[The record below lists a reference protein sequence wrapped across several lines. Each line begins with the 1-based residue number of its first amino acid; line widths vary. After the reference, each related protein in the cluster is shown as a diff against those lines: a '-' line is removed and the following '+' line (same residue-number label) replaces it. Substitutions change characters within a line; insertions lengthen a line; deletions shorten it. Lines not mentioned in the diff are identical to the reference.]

1 MLVRLW
7 ILFLLLSPALALAG
21 LADEKKQDLE
31 LFEFLAMFDQK
42 DGLYLDA
49 EMDDAKTNVQQRV
62 KNSKV
67 TKSESNEK

>member
-21 LADEKKQDLE
+21 LEDEKKQDLE

-49 EMDDAKTNVQQRV
+49 EMDDAKTIVQQRV

>member
-7 ILFLLLSPALALAG
+7 ILFLLLSPALALAD

-49 EMDDAKTNVQQRV
+49 EMDDAKTIVQQRV